1 MPPGV
6 VVPYIAK
13 LVSRLPHEGVRQGG
27 WQHRRFWTEADDE
40 KLRAGVKK
48 YGAGRWAVILRNT
61 DFNQNWTNINLKDRW
76 RILEKSRSGSSGAPP
91 RVREHSSVVSAARLA
106 DSTPMEQRIR
116 EAVALLQ
123 REGYS
128 LVPPEPNQLALPAPR
143 PQGGAAAPAI
153 VTSATKT
160 VAEYTGSAEAR
171 PAPPRAIATAP
182 QVTKRW
188 EDWRWYE
195 CGHCEYRPSGYS
207 GYYPGGQRPPR
218 PSGACAKCHRFDW
231 QRKKMRHGPKKPTH
245 TPIPMPRLPP
255 LEVD

>member
-13 LVSRLPHEGVRQGG
+13 LVARLPHEGVRQGG

-76 RILEKSRSGSSGAPP
+76 RNIEKKSGDS
-91 RVREHSSVVSAARLA
+91 SSVVSAARPA

-128 LVPPEPNQLALPAPR
+128 LVPPDPDQLALPAPR

-171 PAPPRAIATAP
+171 PAPPRAEATEP
-182 QVTKRW
+182 QVTKKW
-188 EDWRWYE
+188 FE
-195 CGHCEYRPSGYS
+195 CGHCKYRPSGYS
-207 GYYPGGQRPPR
+207 GYYPGEKRPPQPR
-218 PSGACAKCHRFDW
+218 GACVKCHRFDW
-231 QRKKMRHGPKKPTH
+231 QRKKQRHGPKKPTH
-245 TPIPMPRLPP
+245 TPIPMRLPP